1 MWPGKRCLGIV
12 AGLAWSAAPAAASD
26 MGARATA
33 RGGVGLA
40 DGGDAAGESQNLAAV
55 ALDPRY
61 VLYAGAGL
69 GPDGYFLA
77 RGGAVDTKTAVVAM
91 GAGYSRLADN
101 VAPSGDELPGWKDPD
116 AELGNPT
123 TWQRVNVGL
132 AVPMLGRRLSIG
144 VSGRHDWRTS
154 ALSGDDQAFNFGVS
168 VAGRPIEML
177 TLAAGGRNL
186 LGANYARVTREV
198 DLAARFTPGPNLGVE
213 ADISAPAD
221 EDFAIGR
228 FTWRAGFDVGALD
241 WLALRG
247 GWSLEST
254 THYASAGLGLVN
266 EKVVL
271 DYGVKV
277 QLDDPA
283 RNWHGLDLRVNF

>member
-1 MWPGKRCLGIV
+1 MWPGKRCLRIV
-12 AGLAWSAAPAAASD
+12 AGLALSASPAFASD

-40 DGGDAAGESQNLAAV
+40 DGGDAAGEAQNLAAV

-61 VLYAGAGL
+61 VLYAGAAL

-77 RGGAVDTKTAVVAM
+77 RGGAVDTKTSVVAL
-91 GAGYSRLADN
+91 GAGYTRLADN
-101 VAPSGDELPGWKDPD
+101 VPPTGADLPGWKDPD

-123 TWQRVNVGL
+123 TWQRVHVGL
-132 AVPMLGRRLSIG
+132 AVPMLDRRLSIG
-144 VSGRHDWRTS
+144 ASGRYDWRTS
-154 ALSGDDQAFNFGVS
+154 AITGDAEAFNFGVS
-168 VAGRPIEML
+168 VAGRPAEML
-177 TLAAGGRNL
+177 TLAVGGRNL
-186 LGANYARVTREV
+186 LGGNYARVTREV
-198 DLAARFTPGPNLGVE
+198 DLAARFTPGPNFGLE

-221 EDFAIGR
+221 ADFALDR
-228 FTWRAGFDVGALD
+228 FRWRAGLDVGVID

-247 GWSLEST
+247 GWSLEGT
-254 THYASAGLGLVN
+254 THFASAGLGLVN